1 MRASLLFAGLLALA
15 GASAQ
20 TPAGKADESAE
31 EIAARQKL
39 ESVRGEIR
47 ALSAELRATSDEKD
61 AASAALR
68 EAELAIAEATGE
80 VAAVDARLAGQQA
93 EFDAL
98 EAKRAALATTLA
110 SQREAL
116 AELLRSAY
124 ALGRGEE
131 LKLLL
136 QQEDVDTIA
145 RVLAYHRY
153 FQRARV
159 ERIDDLMVDLR
170 ELAEVQQRIASS
182 AAELNATR
190 ERRRAEVAALDQR
203 RAERAQF
210 LADLDARLNDQRARL
225 AVMAKDEKGLLGLLE
240 RLRDV
245 FADIPRKP
253 DGAEPFASLRGR
265 LVMPVRGQVST
276 RFGGSDANGRRI
288 SGWLIDAASGSEVHA
303 VARGRVAYAD
313 WLKGYGMLLI
323 LDHGDGYMSLYGY
336 NDALRRDVGDWVA
349 PGETIAISGA
359 SGGQRA
365 PALYFELRLNG
376 EPINP
381 KTWLR

>member
-47 ALSAELRATSDEKD
+47 ALSAEMRATSDEKD

-203 RAERAQF
+203 RAERARF